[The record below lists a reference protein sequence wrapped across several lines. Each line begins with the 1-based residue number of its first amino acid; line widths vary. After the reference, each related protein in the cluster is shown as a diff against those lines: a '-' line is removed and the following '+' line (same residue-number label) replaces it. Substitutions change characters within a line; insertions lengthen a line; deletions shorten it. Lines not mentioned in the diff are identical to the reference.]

1 MRRAGNSGAAMM
13 ERAQQRSRGWV
24 KRLAPAAWLLGGIS
38 ALLMLVMWPTTAIYL
53 AIAGLPTL
61 AMALVDDDPERRGT
75 LCVGALNF
83 AGSLPFALLS
93 LGGGLKTAP
102 LMWGTAYFYAYLGAI
117 VGVVLYFGIPFL
129 LRRVARLE
137 EEREQRR
144 LSERQE
150 ALVEEWGANVSSVK
164 LDFSRSEE
172 MR

>member
-1 MRRAGNSGAAMM
+1 MSTTTPSAAA
-13 ERAQQRSRGWV
+13 RCAS
-24 KRLAPAAWLLGGIS
+24 APSISPAACRS
-38 ALLMLVMWPTTAIYL
+38 P
-53 AIAGLPTL
+53 
-61 AMALVDDDPERRGT
+61 
-75 LCVGALNF
+75 
-83 AGSLPFALLS
+83 LLS
-93 LGGGLKTAP
+93 LGGGLKTNP

-117 VGVVLYFGIPFL
+117 VGVVLYFGVPFL

-172 MR
+172 VR

>member
-1 MRRAGNSGAAMM
+1 MKRGATGMM
-13 ERAQQRSRGWV
+13 ERAQQRSTGWV
-24 KRLAPAAWLLGGIS
+24 RRVAPAAWLLAIVS
-38 ALLMLVMWPTTAIYL
+38 SIVMLVMWPTTFIYL

-61 AMALVDDDPERRGT
+61 AMALVDDDSERRGT

-93 LGGGLKTAP
+93 LGGGLKTNP
-102 LMWGTAYFYAYLGAI
+102 LMWGTAYFYAYIGAI
-117 VGVVLYFGIPFL
+117 IGGVLYFGIPFL

-150 ALVEEWGANVSSVK
+150 ALVEEWGGNVSSVK
-164 LDFSRSEE
+164 LDFSRSDEI
-172 MR
+172 R